1 MKKIFFYIMFAVA
14 GLSLQSCLHD
24 DDEIFDKSA
33 AERINEAV
41 ANAKE
46 VLTSSQEG
54 WVMHYYAGREYAYG
68 GLNLAMKFTDGKVQ
82 MYNETATN
90 KDGSY
95 KSVVSTYK
103 ITRDQGPVL
112 AFDTY
117 NDLLHIYGDPAGSGA
132 PTDVDGWEADY
143 EFVIMNISEDQN
155 TITLKGK
162 KFNNTIV
169 LERLTRPVAEYFDAA
184 SKMAESLTN
193 TGILAY
199 TVGDKRAKFYPG
211 SSEYSVKYV
220 DDKGEVASLTVP
232 YTSTDKGLL
241 FNEPIELFGDTL
253 KGINAKDTA
262 TVNDVLT
269 ANTIVVSNDESKTF
283 SLSNDLSDIF
293 QKGNWYLALS
303 NMGEVAGPGLQSFID
318 GCKDSE
324 GEDVNYCYIG
334 TYKGYYGFYF
344 LSGGKYNGV
353 ATFAVDAPI
362 NEPDVITFDFNGYDS
377 STLGFSNGEYYADKC
392 NFEDA
397 YTPFLSTFKLST
409 DDVNNPTVMTLTDQ
423 NNAKNVIKLVKEP
436 VLYPGKH

>member
-24 DDEIFDKSA
+24 DDEIFDKPA

-54 WVMHYYAGREYAYG
+54 WVMHYYVGREYAYG

-82 MYNETATN
+82 MYNETA
-90 KDGSY
+90 KKSDGSY
-95 KSVVSTYK
+95 ISAVSTYK

-117 NDLLHIYGDPAGSGA
+117 NDLLHVYGDPAGSG

-169 LERLTRPVAEYFDAA
+169 LERLNRPIAEYLDAA
-184 SKMAESLTN
+184 TKMAESLTN
-193 TGILAY
+193 AGILAY
-199 TVGDKRAKFYPG
+199 TVGDKKAKFYPG

-232 YTSTDKGLL
+232 YTSTDKGVL

-283 SLSNDLSDIF
+283 SLSHDLSDIF

-324 GEDVNYCYIG
+324 GEDLSYCYIG
-334 TYKGYYGFYF
+334 TYKGNYGFYF
-344 LSGGKYNGV
+344 LSGGRYYGV

-362 NEPDVITFDFNGYDS
+362 NEPDVITFDFNGYVNNA
-377 STLGFSNGEYYADKC
+377 TYYALFC

-397 YTPFLSTFKLST
+397 YKPFLTTFKLSP

-423 NNAKNVIKLVKEP
+423 NNAKNVIKLVKDP

>member
-82 MYNETATN
+82 MYNETAKN
-90 KDGSY
+90 PDDSY

-143 EFVIMNISEDQN
+143 EFVIM
-155 TITLKGK
+155 
-162 KFNNTIV
+162 
-169 LERLTRPVAEYFDAA
+169 TRPVAEYFDAA

-193 TGILAY
+193 TGVLAD

-220 DDKGEVASLTVP
+220 DDNGEVASLTVP
-232 YTSTDKGLL
+232 FTSTDKGLL

-283 SLSNDLSDIF
+283 SLSKDL
-293 QKGNWYLALS
+293 
-303 NMGEVAGPGLQSFID
+303 PGRQLVS
-318 GCKDSE
+318 CSE
-324 GEDVNYCYIG
+324 Q
-334 TYKGYYGFYF
+334 YG
-344 LSGGKYNGV
+344 
-353 ATFAVDAPI
+353 
-362 NEPDVITFDFNGYDS
+362 
-377 STLGFSNGEYYADKC
+377 
-392 NFEDA
+392 
-397 YTPFLSTFKLST
+397 
-409 DDVNNPTVMTLTDQ
+409 
-423 NNAKNVIKLVKEP
+423 
-436 VLYPGKH
+436 

>member
-54 WVMHYYAGREYAYG
+54 WVMHYYVGQEYAYG

-82 MYNETATN
+82 MYNETAKN
-90 KDGSY
+90 SDGSY

-117 NDLLHIYGDPAGSGA
+117 NDLLHVYGDPAGSG

-169 LERLTRPVAEYFDAA
+169 LERLNRPVAEYFDAA
-184 SKMAESLTN
+184 TKMAESLTN
-193 TGILAY
+193 AGILAY
-199 TVGDKRAKFYPG
+199 TVGDKKAKFYPG

-220 DDKGEVASLTVP
+220 DDKGEVASLSVP
-232 YTSTDKGLL
+232 FTSTDKGVL

-262 TVNDVLT
+262 TVNNVLT
-269 ANTIVVSNDESKTF
+269 ANTFVASNDESKVL
-283 SLSNDLSDIF
+283 SLSKDLSDIF
-293 QKGNWYLALS
+293 QAGNWYLALS
-303 NMGEVAGPGLQSFID
+303 NMGEVAGPGLKSFID

-334 TYKGYYGFYF
+334 TYKGNYGFYF
-344 LSGGKYNGV
+344 LSGGRYYGM
-353 ATFAVDAPI
+353 ATFTVDAPI
-362 NEPDVITFDFNGYDS
+362 SEPDVITFNYEGYANNG
-377 STLGFSNGEYYADKC
+377 TYYALYC

-397 YTPFLSTFKLST
+397 YTPFLTTFKLSV
-409 DDVNNPTVMTLTDQ
+409 DDVNNPTEWTLTDQ
-423 NNAKNVIKLVKEP
+423 NNAKNVIKLVKNP

>member
-24 DDEIFDKSA
+24 DDEIFDKPA

-54 WVMHYYAGREYAYG
+54 WVMHYYVGQEYAYG

-82 MYNETATN
+82 MYNETA
-90 KDGSY
+90 KKSDGSY

-117 NDLLHIYGDPAGSGA
+117 NDLLHVYGDPAGSG

-169 LERLTRPVAEYFDAA
+169 LERLNRPIAEYLDAA
-184 SKMAESLTN
+184 TKMAESLTN
-193 TGILAY
+193 AGILAY
-199 TVGDKRAKFYPG
+199 TVGDKKAKFYPG

-232 YTSTDKGLL
+232 YTSTDKGVL
-241 FNEPIELFGDTL
+241 FNEPIEFFGDTL

-283 SLSNDLSDIF
+283 SLSHDLSDIF

-324 GEDVNYCYIG
+324 GEDLSYCYIG
-334 TYKGYYGFYF
+334 TYKGNYGFYF
-344 LSGGKYNGV
+344 LSGGRYYGV

-362 NEPDVITFDFNGYDS
+362 NEPDVITFDFNGYVNNA
-377 STLGFSNGEYYADKC
+377 TYYALFC

-397 YTPFLSTFKLST
+397 YKPFLTTFKLSP

-423 NNAKNVIKLVKEP
+423 NNAKNVIKLVKDP

>member
-24 DDEIFDKSA
+24 DDEIFDKPA

-41 ANAKE
+41 ANIKE

-54 WVMHYYAGREYAYG
+54 WVMHYYVGREYAYG

-82 MYNETATN
+82 MYNETAKN
-90 KDGSY
+90 SDGSY

-117 NDLLHIYGDPAGSGA
+117 NDLLHVYGDPAGSG

-155 TITLKGK
+155 TITLQGK

-169 LERLTRPVAEYFDAA
+169 LERLNRPIAEYLDAA
-184 SKMAESLTN
+184 TKMAESLTN
-193 TGILAY
+193 AGILAY
-199 TVGDKRAKFYPG
+199 TVGDKKAKFYPG

-269 ANTIVVSNDESKTF
+269 ANTIVASNDESKTF
-283 SLSNDLSDIF
+283 SLSKDLNDIF

-318 GCKDSE
+318 GCKESE
-324 GEDVNYCYIG
+324 GEVVNTCYIG
-334 TYKGYYGFYF
+334 TYSGNYGFYF
-344 LSGGKYNGV
+344 LSGQFKGM
-353 ATFAVDAPI
+353 ATFAVDASI
-362 NEPDVITFDFNGYDS
+362 SEPDVITFDFNGYDS
-377 STLGFSNGEYYADKC
+377 TFGFSNGQYYATYC
-392 NFEDA
+392 NFGDA
-397 YTPFLSTFKLST
+397 YTPFLSTFKLSA

-436 VLYPGKH
+436 VLVPGEH

>member
-24 DDEIFDKSA
+24 DDEIFNKSA

-54 WVMHYYAGREYAYG
+54 WVMHYYVGREYAYG

-82 MYNETATN
+82 MYNQTA
-90 KDGSY
+90 KKSDGSY
-95 KSVVSTYK
+95 MSAVSTYK

-117 NDLLHIYGDPAGSGA
+117 NDLLHVYGDPAGSG

-155 TITLKGK
+155 TITLQGK

-169 LERLTRPVAEYFDAA
+169 LERLNRPVAEYFDAA
-184 SKMAESLTN
+184 TKMAESLTN
-193 TGILAY
+193 AGILAY
-199 TVGDKRAKFYPG
+199 TVGDKKAKFYPG

-220 DDKGEVASLTVP
+220 DDKGEVASLSVP
-232 YTSTDKGLL
+232 YTSTDKGVL

-269 ANTIVVSNDESKTF
+269 ANTIVASNDDSKTF
-283 SLSNDLSDIF
+283 SLSKDLSDIF
-293 QKGNWYLALS
+293 QAGNWYLALS

-324 GEDVNYCYIG
+324 GEDLSYCYIG
-334 TYKGYYGFYF
+334 TYKGNYGFYF
-344 LSGGKYNGV
+344 LSGGRYYGV

-362 NEPDVITFDFNGYDS
+362 NEPDVITFDFNGYVNNA
-377 STLGFSNGEYYADKC
+377 TYYALFC

-397 YTPFLSTFKLST
+397 YKPFLTTFKLSP

-423 NNAKNVIKLVKEP
+423 NNAKNVIKLVKDP

>member
-24 DDEIFDKSA
+24 DDEIFDKPA

-54 WVMHYYAGREYAYG
+54 WVMHYYVGREYAYG

-82 MYNETATN
+82 MYNETA
-90 KDGSY
+90 KKSDGSY
-95 KSVVSTYK
+95 ISAVSTYK

-117 NDLLHIYGDPAGSGA
+117 NDLLHVYGDPAGSG

-155 TITLKGK
+155 TITLQGK

-169 LERLTRPVAEYFDAA
+169 LERLNRPVAEYFDAA
-184 SKMAESLTN
+184 TKMAESLTN
-193 TGILAY
+193 AGIIAY
-199 TVGDKRAKFYPG
+199 TVGDKKAKFYPG

-232 YTSTDKGLL
+232 YTSTDKGVL

-269 ANTIVVSNDESKTF
+269 ANTIVASNDESKTF
-283 SLSNDLSDIF
+283 SLSKDLSDIF
-293 QKGNWYLALS
+293 QAGNWYLALS

-324 GEDVNYCYIG
+324 GEDLSYCYIG
-334 TYKGYYGFYF
+334 TYKGNYGFYF
-344 LSGGKYNGV
+344 LSGGRYYGV

-362 NEPDVITFDFNGYDS
+362 NEPDVITFDFNGYVNNA
-377 STLGFSNGEYYADKC
+377 TYYALFC

-397 YTPFLSTFKLST
+397 YKPFLTTFKLSP

-423 NNAKNVIKLVKEP
+423 NNAKNVIKLVKDP

>member
-54 WVMHYYAGREYAYG
+54 WVMHYYVGQEYAYG

-82 MYNETATN
+82 MYNETA
-90 KDGSY
+90 KKSDGSY

-117 NDLLHIYGDPAGSGA
+117 NDLLHVYGDPAGSG

-169 LERLTRPVAEYFDAA
+169 LERLNRPIAEYLDAA
-184 SKMAESLTN
+184 TKMAESLTN
-193 TGILAY
+193 AGILAY
-199 TVGDKRAKFYPG
+199 TVGDKKAKFYPG

-232 YTSTDKGLL
+232 YTSTDKGVL

-283 SLSNDLSDIF
+283 SLSHDLSDIF

-324 GEDVNYCYIG
+324 GEDLSYCYIG
-334 TYKGYYGFYF
+334 TYKGNYGFYF
-344 LSGGKYNGV
+344 LSGGRYYGV

-362 NEPDVITFDFNGYDS
+362 NEPDVITFDFNGYVNNA
-377 STLGFSNGEYYADKC
+377 TYYALFC

-397 YTPFLSTFKLST
+397 YKPFLTTFKLSP

-423 NNAKNVIKLVKEP
+423 NNAKNVIKLVKDP

>member
-24 DDEIFDKSA
+24 DDEIFDKPA

-54 WVMHYYAGREYAYG
+54 WVMHYYVGREYAYG

-82 MYNETATN
+82 MYNETA
-90 KDGSY
+90 KKSDGSY
-95 KSVVSTYK
+95 ISAVSTYK

-117 NDLLHIYGDPAGSGA
+117 NDLLHVYGDPAGSG

-155 TITLKGK
+155 TITLQGK

-169 LERLTRPVAEYFDAA
+169 LERLNRPVAEYFDAA
-184 SKMAESLTN
+184 TKMAESLTN
-193 TGILAY
+193 AGILAY
-199 TVGDKRAKFYPG
+199 TVGDKKAKFYPG

-220 DDKGEVASLTVP
+220 DDKGEVASLSVP
-232 YTSTDKGLL
+232 FTSTDKGVL
-241 FNEPIELFGDTL
+241 FNEPIVLFGDTL

-269 ANTIVVSNDESKTF
+269 ANTIVASNDESKTF
-283 SLSNDLSDIF
+283 SLSKDLSDIF
-293 QKGNWYLALS
+293 QAGNWYLALS

-324 GEDVNYCYIG
+324 GEDLSYCYIG
-334 TYKGYYGFYF
+334 TYKGNYGFYF
-344 LSGGKYNGV
+344 LSGGRYYGV

-362 NEPDVITFDFNGYDS
+362 NEPDVITFDFNGYVNNA
-377 STLGFSNGEYYADKC
+377 TYYALFC

-397 YTPFLSTFKLST
+397 YKPFLTTFKLSP

-423 NNAKNVIKLVKEP
+423 NNAKNVIKLVKDP

>member
-54 WVMHYYAGREYAYG
+54 WVMHYYVGQEYAYG

-82 MYNETATN
+82 MYNETAQN
-90 KDGSY
+90 SDGSY

-117 NDLLHIYGDPAGSGA
+117 NDLLHVYGDPAGSG

-169 LERLTRPVAEYFDAA
+169 LERLNRPVAEYFDAA
-184 SKMAESLTN
+184 TKMAESLTN
-193 TGILAY
+193 AGILAY
-199 TVGDKRAKFYPG
+199 TVGDKKAKFYPG

-220 DDKGEVASLTVP
+220 DDKGEVASVSVP
-232 YTSTDKGLL
+232 FTSTDKGVL

-269 ANTIVVSNDESKTF
+269 ANTIVASNDESKTF
-283 SLSNDLSDIF
+283 SLSNDLNDIF

-318 GCKDSE
+318 GCKESE
-324 GEDVNYCYIG
+324 GEVVNTCYIG
-334 TYKGYYGFYF
+334 TYEDDYGFYF
-344 LSGGKYNGV
+344 LSGQFKGMAK
-353 ATFAVDAPI
+353 FAVDASI
-362 NEPDVITFDFNGYDS
+362 SESDVITFDFNGYDS
-377 STLGFSNGEYYADKC
+377 TFGFSNGTYYANYC
-392 NFEDA
+392 NFGDA
-397 YTPFLSTFKLST
+397 YTPFLSTFKLSA

-423 NNAKNVIKLVKEP
+423 KNAKNVIKLVKEP
-436 VLYPGKH
+436 VLVPGEH

>member
-41 ANAKE
+41 ANVKE

-54 WVMHYYAGREYAYG
+54 WVMHYYVGQEYAYG

-82 MYNETATN
+82 MYNETAQN
-90 KDGSY
+90 SDGSY

-117 NDLLHIYGDPAGSGA
+117 NDLLHVYGDPAGSG

-143 EFVIMNISEDQN
+143 EFVVMNISEDQN
-155 TITLKGK
+155 TITLQGK

-169 LERLTRPVAEYFDAA
+169 LERLNRPVAEYFDAA
-184 SKMAESLTN
+184 TKMAESLTN
-193 TGILAY
+193 AGILAY
-199 TVGDKRAKFYPG
+199 TVGDKKAKFYPG

-269 ANTIVVSNDESKTF
+269 ANTIVASNDDSKTF
-283 SLSNDLSDIF
+283 SLSKDLNDIF

-318 GCKDSE
+318 GCKESE
-324 GEDVNYCYIG
+324 GEVVNTCYIG
-334 TYKGYYGFYF
+334 TYSGNYGFYF
-344 LSGGKYNGV
+344 LSGQFKGM
-353 ATFAVDAPI
+353 ATFAVDASI
-362 NEPDVITFDFNGYDS
+362 SEPDVITFDFNGYDS
-377 STLGFSNGEYYADKC
+377 TFGFSNGQYYATYC
-392 NFEDA
+392 NFGDA
-397 YTPFLSTFKLST
+397 YTPFLSTFKLSA

-436 VLYPGKH
+436 VLVPGEH

>member
-24 DDEIFDKSA
+24 DDEIFDKPA

-54 WVMHYYAGREYAYG
+54 WVMHYYVGREYAYG

-82 MYNETATN
+82 MYNETA
-90 KDGSY
+90 KKSDGSY
-95 KSVVSTYK
+95 ISAVSTYK

-117 NDLLHIYGDPAGSGA
+117 NDLLHVYGDPAGSG

-155 TITLKGK
+155 TITLQGK

-169 LERLTRPVAEYFDAA
+169 LERLNRPVAEYFDAA

-199 TVGDKRAKFYPG
+199 TVGDKKAKFYPG

-220 DDKGEVASLTVP
+220 DDKGEVASLSVP
-232 YTSTDKGLL
+232 YTSTDKGVL

-269 ANTIVVSNDESKTF
+269 ANTIVASNDESKV
-283 SLSNDLSDIF
+283 LSISHDLSDIF
-293 QKGNWYLALS
+293 QANNWYLALS

-318 GCKDSE
+318 GCKESE
-324 GEDVNYCYIG
+324 GEVVNTCYIG
-334 TYKGYYGFYF
+334 TYSGNYGFYF
-344 LSGGKYNGV
+344 LSGRFKGM

-377 STLGFSNGEYYADKC
+377 TFGFSNGSYYATYC
-392 NFEDA
+392 NFGDA
-397 YTPFLSTFKLST
+397 YTPFLSTFKLSA

-436 VLYPGKH
+436 VLVPGEH

>member
-54 WVMHYYAGREYAYG
+54 WVMHYYVGREYAYG

-82 MYNETATN
+82 MYNETA
-90 KDGSY
+90 KKSDGSY
-95 KSVVSTYK
+95 ISAVSTYK

-117 NDLLHIYGDPAGSGA
+117 NDLLHVYGDPAGSG

-155 TITLKGK
+155 TITLQGK

-169 LERLTRPVAEYFDAA
+169 LERLNRPVAEYFDAA
-184 SKMAESLTN
+184 TKMAESLTN
-193 TGILAY
+193 AGILAY
-199 TVGDKRAKFYPG
+199 TVGDKKAKFYPG

-269 ANTIVVSNDESKTF
+269 ANTIVASNDESKTF
-283 SLSNDLSDIF
+283 SLSKDLNDIF

-318 GCKDSE
+318 GCKESE
-324 GEDVNYCYIG
+324 GEVVNTCYIG
-334 TYKGYYGFYF
+334 TYSGNYGFYF
-344 LSGGKYNGV
+344 LSGQFKGM
-353 ATFAVDAPI
+353 ATFAVDASI
-362 NEPDVITFDFNGYDS
+362 SEPDVITFDFNGYDS
-377 STLGFSNGEYYADKC
+377 TFGFSNGQYYATYC
-392 NFEDA
+392 NFGDA
-397 YTPFLSTFKLST
+397 YTPFLSTFKLSA

-436 VLYPGKH
+436 VLVPGEH

>member
-41 ANAKE
+41 ANVKE

-54 WVMHYYAGREYAYG
+54 WVMHYYVGQEYAYG

-82 MYNETATN
+82 MYNETAQN
-90 KDGSY
+90 SDGSY

-117 NDLLHIYGDPAGSGA
+117 NDLLHVYGDPAGNG

-143 EFVIMNISEDQN
+143 EFVVMNISEDQN

-193 TGILAY
+193 AGILAY
-199 TVGDKRAKFYPG
+199 TVGDKKAKFYPG

-220 DDKGEVASLTVP
+220 DDKGEVASLSVP
-232 YTSTDKGLL
+232 FTSTDKGVL

-269 ANTIVVSNDESKTF
+269 ANTFVVSNDESKVL
-283 SLSNDLSDIF
+283 SLSKDLSDIF
-293 QKGNWYLALS
+293 QAGNWYLALS
-303 NMGEVAGPGLQSFID
+303 NMGEVATPGLKSFID

-334 TYKGYYGFYF
+334 TYSGNYGFYF
-344 LSGGKYNGV
+344 LSGGRYYGM
-353 ATFAVDAPI
+353 ATFTVDAPI
-362 NEPDVITFDFNGYDS
+362 SEPDVITFDYEGYANNG
-377 STLGFSNGEYYADKC
+377 TYYALYC

-397 YTPFLSTFKLST
+397 YTPFLTTFKLSV
-409 DDVNNPTVMTLTDQ
+409 DDVNNPTEWTLTDQ
-423 NNAKNVIKLVKEP
+423 NNAKNVIKLVKDR

>member
-24 DDEIFDKSA
+24 DDEIFNKSA

-54 WVMHYYAGREYAYG
+54 WVMHYYVGQEYAYG

-82 MYNETATN
+82 MYNQTA
-90 KDGSY
+90 KKSDGSY
-95 KSVVSTYK
+95 MSAVSTYK

-117 NDLLHIYGDPAGSGA
+117 NDLLHVYGDPAGSGA

-155 TITLKGK
+155 TITLQGK

-199 TVGDKRAKFYPG
+199 TVGDKKAKFYPG

-220 DDKGEVASLTVP
+220 DDKGEVASLSVP
-232 YTSTDKGLL
+232 YTSTDKGVL

-283 SLSNDLSDIF
+283 SLSHDLSDIF

-324 GEDVNYCYIG
+324 GEDLSYCYIG
-334 TYKGYYGFYF
+334 TYKGNYGFYF
-344 LSGGKYNGV
+344 LSGGRYYGV

-362 NEPDVITFDFNGYDS
+362 NEPDVITFDFNGYVNNA
-377 STLGFSNGEYYADKC
+377 TYYALFC

-397 YTPFLSTFKLST
+397 YKPFLTTFKLSP

-423 NNAKNVIKLVKEP
+423 NNAKNVIKLVKDP

>member
-24 DDEIFDKSA
+24 DDEIFDKPA

-54 WVMHYYAGREYAYG
+54 WVMHYYVGQEYAYG

-82 MYNETATN
+82 MYNETA
-90 KDGSY
+90 KKSDGSY
-95 KSVVSTYK
+95 ISAVSTYK

-117 NDLLHIYGDPAGSGA
+117 NDLLHVYGDPAGSG

-169 LERLTRPVAEYFDAA
+169 LERLNRPVAEYFDAA
-184 SKMAESLTN
+184 TKMAESLTN
-193 TGILAY
+193 AGIIAY
-199 TVGDKRAKFYPG
+199 TVGDKKAKFYPG

-232 YTSTDKGLL
+232 YTSTDKGVL

-269 ANTIVVSNDESKTF
+269 ANTIVASNDESKTF
-283 SLSNDLSDIF
+283 SLSKDLSDIF
-293 QKGNWYLALS
+293 QAGNWYLALS

-324 GEDVNYCYIG
+324 GEDLSYCYIG
-334 TYKGYYGFYF
+334 TYKGNYGFYF
-344 LSGGKYNGV
+344 LSGGRYYGV

-362 NEPDVITFDFNGYDS
+362 NEPDVITFDFNGYVNNA
-377 STLGFSNGEYYADKC
+377 TYYALFC

-397 YTPFLSTFKLST
+397 YKPFLTTFKLSP

-423 NNAKNVIKLVKEP
+423 NNAKNVIKLVKDP

>member
-24 DDEIFDKSA
+24 DDEIFDKPA

-41 ANAKE
+41 ANIKK

-54 WVMHYYAGREYAYG
+54 WVMHYYVGQEYAYG

-82 MYNETATN
+82 MYNETAQN
-90 KDGSY
+90 SDGSY

-117 NDLLHIYGDPAGSGA
+117 NDLLHVYGDPAGSG

-143 EFVIMNISEDQN
+143 EFVVMNISEDQN
-155 TITLKGK
+155 TITLQGK
-162 KFNNTIV
+162 KFHNTIV

-184 SKMAESLTN
+184 TKMAESLTN
-193 TGILAY
+193 AGVLAY
-199 TVGDKRAKFYPG
+199 TVGDKKAKFYPG

-220 DDKGEVASLTVP
+220 DDKGEVTSMSVP
-232 YTSTDKGLL
+232 FTSTDKGIL

-262 TVNDVLT
+262 TVNDALT
-269 ANTIVVSNDESKTF
+269 AKTIVASNDESKIF
-283 SLSNDLSDIF
+283 SLSHDLNDIF
-293 QKGNWYLALS
+293 QAGNWYLALS
-303 NMGEVAGPGLQSFID
+303 NMGEVATPGLKSFID
-318 GCKDSE
+318 GCKSSE

-334 TYKGYYGFYF
+334 TYRGNYGFYF
-344 LSGGKYNGV
+344 LSGGRYYGM
-353 ATFAVDAPI
+353 ATFTVDAPI
-362 NEPDVITFDFNGYDS
+362 SEPDVITFNYEGYA
-377 STLGFSNGEYYADKC
+377 SNGSYYASHC

-397 YTPFLSTFKLST
+397 YTPFLTTFKLSV

-423 NNAKNVIKLVKEP
+423 NNAKNVIKLVKDP

>member
-41 ANAKE
+41 ANIKE

-54 WVMHYYAGREYAYG
+54 WVMHYYVGQEYAYG

-82 MYNETATN
+82 MYNETAQN
-90 KDGSY
+90 SDGSY

-117 NDLLHIYGDPAGSGA
+117 NDLLHVYGDPAGNG

-143 EFVIMNISEDQN
+143 EFVVMNISEDQN

-169 LERLTRPVAEYFDAA
+169 LERLNRPIAEYLDAA
-184 SKMAESLTN
+184 TKMAESLTN
-193 TGILAY
+193 AGILAY
-199 TVGDKRAKFYPG
+199 TVGDKKAKFYPG

-269 ANTIVVSNDESKTF
+269 ANTIVASNDESKTF
-283 SLSNDLSDIF
+283 SLSKDLNDIF

-318 GCKDSE
+318 ACKESE
-324 GEDVNYCYIG
+324 GEVVNTCYIG
-334 TYKGYYGFYF
+334 TYSGNYGFYF
-344 LSGGKYNGV
+344 LSGQFKGM
-353 ATFAVDAPI
+353 ATFAVDASI
-362 NEPDVITFDFNGYDS
+362 SEPDVITFDFNGYDS
-377 STLGFSNGEYYADKC
+377 TFGFSNGQYYATYC
-392 NFEDA
+392 NFGDA
-397 YTPFLSTFKLST
+397 YTPFLSTFKLSA

-436 VLYPGKH
+436 VLVPGEH

>member
-54 WVMHYYAGREYAYG
+54 WVMHYYVGQEYAYG

-82 MYNETATN
+82 MYNETAKN
-90 KDGSY
+90 SDGSY

-117 NDLLHIYGDPAGSGA
+117 NDLLHVYGDPAGSG

-169 LERLTRPVAEYFDAA
+169 LERLNRPVAEYFDAA
-184 SKMAESLTN
+184 TKMAESLTN
-193 TGILAY
+193 AGILAY
-199 TVGDKRAKFYPG
+199 TVGDKKAKFYPG

-269 ANTIVVSNDESKTF
+269 ANTIVASNDESKTF
-283 SLSNDLSDIF
+283 SLSNDLNDIF

-318 GCKDSE
+318 GCKESE
-324 GEDVNYCYIG
+324 GEVVNTCYIG
-334 TYKGYYGFYF
+334 TYEDDYGFYF
-344 LSGGKYNGV
+344 LSGQFKGMAK
-353 ATFAVDAPI
+353 FAVDASI
-362 NEPDVITFDFNGYDS
+362 SESDVITFDFNGYDS
-377 STLGFSNGEYYADKC
+377 TFGFSNGTYYANYC
-392 NFEDA
+392 NFGDA
-397 YTPFLSTFKLST
+397 YTPFLSTFKLSA

-436 VLYPGKH
+436 VLVPGEH

>member
-24 DDEIFDKSA
+24 DDEIFDKPA

-54 WVMHYYAGREYAYG
+54 WVMHYYVGREYAYG

-82 MYNETATN
+82 MYNETA
-90 KDGSY
+90 KKSDGSY
-95 KSVVSTYK
+95 ISAVSTYK

-117 NDLLHIYGDPAGSGA
+117 NDLLHVYGDPAGSG

-155 TITLKGK
+155 TITLQGK

-169 LERLTRPVAEYFDAA
+169 LERLNRPVAEYFDAA
-184 SKMAESLTN
+184 TKMAESLTN
-193 TGILAY
+193 AGILAY
-199 TVGDKRAKFYPG
+199 TVGDKKAKFYPG

-220 DDKGEVASLTVP
+220 DDKGEVASLSVP
-232 YTSTDKGLL
+232 FTSTDKGVL

-269 ANTIVVSNDESKTF
+269 ANTIVASNDDSKTF
-283 SLSNDLSDIF
+283 SLSKDLSDIF
-293 QKGNWYLALS
+293 QAGNWYLALS

-324 GEDVNYCYIG
+324 GEDLSYCYIG
-334 TYKGYYGFYF
+334 TYKGNYGFYF
-344 LSGGKYNGV
+344 LSGGRYYGV

-362 NEPDVITFDFNGYDS
+362 NEPDVITFDFNGYVNNA
-377 STLGFSNGEYYADKC
+377 TYYAFFC

-397 YTPFLSTFKLST
+397 YKPFLTTFKLSP

-423 NNAKNVIKLVKEP
+423 NNAKNVIKLVKDP

>member
-24 DDEIFDKSA
+24 DDEIFDKPA

-41 ANAKE
+41 ANVKE

-82 MYNETATN
+82 MYNETAQN
-90 KDGSY
+90 SDGSY
-95 KSVVSTYK
+95 KSAVSTYK

-117 NDLLHIYGDPAGSGA
+117 NDLLHVYGDPAGSGA

-143 EFVIMNISEDQN
+143 EFVVMNISEDQN
-155 TITLKGK
+155 TITLQGK

-193 TGILAY
+193 AGILAY
-199 TVGDKRAKFYPG
+199 TVGDKKAKFYPG

-220 DDKGEVASLTVP
+220 DDKGEVASLSVP
-232 YTSTDKGLL
+232 FTSTDKGVL

-269 ANTIVVSNDESKTF
+269 ANTFVVSNDESKVL
-283 SLSNDLSDIF
+283 SLSKDLNDIF

-318 GCKDSE
+318 GCKESE
-324 GEDVNYCYIG
+324 GEVLNTCYIG
-334 TYKGYYGFYF
+334 TYSGNYGFYF
-344 LSGGKYNGV
+344 LSGQFKGM
-353 ATFAVDAPI
+353 ATFAVDASI
-362 NEPDVITFDFNGYDS
+362 SEPDVITFDFNGYDS
-377 STLGFSNGEYYADKC
+377 TFGFSNGQYYATYC
-392 NFEDA
+392 NFGDA
-397 YTPFLSTFKLST
+397 YTPFLSTFKLSA

-436 VLYPGKH
+436 VLVPGEH

>member
-41 ANAKE
+41 ANVKE

-82 MYNETATN
+82 MYNETA
-90 KDGSY
+90 KKSDGSY
-95 KSVVSTYK
+95 ISAVSTYK

-117 NDLLHIYGDPAGSGA
+117 NDLLHVYGDPAGSG

-169 LERLTRPVAEYFDAA
+169 LERLNRPIAEYLDAA
-184 SKMAESLTN
+184 TKMAESLTN
-193 TGILAY
+193 AGIIAY
-199 TVGDKRAKFYPG
+199 TVGDKKAKFYPG

-232 YTSTDKGLL
+232 YTSTDKGVL

-283 SLSNDLSDIF
+283 SLSKDLSDIF
-293 QKGNWYLALS
+293 QAGNWYLALS

-324 GEDVNYCYIG
+324 GEDLSYCYIG
-334 TYKGYYGFYF
+334 TYKGNYGFYF
-344 LSGGKYNGV
+344 LSGGRYYGV

-362 NEPDVITFDFNGYDS
+362 NEPDVITFDFNGYVNNA
-377 STLGFSNGEYYADKC
+377 TYYALFC

-397 YTPFLSTFKLST
+397 YKPFLTTFKLSP

-423 NNAKNVIKLVKEP
+423 NNAKNVIKLVKDP

>member
-24 DDEIFDKSA
+24 DDEIFDKPA

-54 WVMHYYAGREYAYG
+54 WVMHYYVGREYAYG

-82 MYNETATN
+82 MYNETA
-90 KDGSY
+90 KKSDGSY
-95 KSVVSTYK
+95 ISAVSTYK

-117 NDLLHIYGDPAGSGA
+117 NDLLHVYGDPAGSG

-155 TITLKGK
+155 TITLQGK

-184 SKMAESLTN
+184 TKMAESLTN
-193 TGILAY
+193 AGILAY
-199 TVGDKRAKFYPG
+199 TVGDKKAKFYPG

-220 DDKGEVASLTVP
+220 DDKGEVASLSVP
-232 YTSTDKGLL
+232 YTSTDKGVL

-269 ANTIVVSNDESKTF
+269 ANTIVASNDESKV
-283 SLSNDLSDIF
+283 LSISHDLSDIF
-293 QKGNWYLALS
+293 QANNWYLALS

-318 GCKDSE
+318 GCKESE
-324 GEDVNYCYIG
+324 GEVVNTCYIG
-334 TYKGYYGFYF
+334 TYSGNYGFYF
-344 LSGGKYNGV
+344 LSGRFKGM

-377 STLGFSNGEYYADKC
+377 TFGFSNGSYYATYC
-392 NFEDA
+392 NFGDA
-397 YTPFLSTFKLST
+397 YTPFLSTFKLSA

-436 VLYPGKH
+436 VLVPGEH

>member
-24 DDEIFDKSA
+24 DDEIFDKPA

-41 ANAKE
+41 ANIKE

-54 WVMHYYAGREYAYG
+54 WVMHYYVGREYAYG

-82 MYNETATN
+82 MYNETA
-90 KDGSY
+90 KKSDGSY

-117 NDLLHIYGDPAGSGA
+117 NDLLHVYGDPAGSG

-155 TITLKGK
+155 TITLQGK

-169 LERLTRPVAEYFDAA
+169 LERLNRPIAEYLDAA
-184 SKMAESLTN
+184 TKMAESLTN
-193 TGILAY
+193 AGILAY
-199 TVGDKRAKFYPG
+199 TVGDKKAKFYPG

-232 YTSTDKGLL
+232 YTATDKGLL

-262 TVNDVLT
+262 TVNNVLT
-269 ANTIVVSNDESKTF
+269 ANTIVASNDESKTF
-283 SLSNDLSDIF
+283 SLSNDLNDIF

-318 GCKDSE
+318 GCKESE
-324 GEDVNYCYIG
+324 GEVVNTCYIG
-334 TYKGYYGFYF
+334 TYSGNYGFYF
-344 LSGGKYNGV
+344 LSGRFKGM

-362 NEPDVITFDFNGYDS
+362 SEPDVITFDFNGYDS
-377 STLGFSNGEYYADKC
+377 TFGFSNGEYYATYC
-392 NFEDA
+392 NFGDA
-397 YTPFLSTFKLST
+397 YTPFLSTFKLSA

-436 VLYPGKH
+436 VLVPGEH

>member
-24 DDEIFDKSA
+24 DDEIFDKPA

-54 WVMHYYAGREYAYG
+54 WVMHYYVGREYAYG

-82 MYNETATN
+82 MYNETA
-90 KDGSY
+90 KKSDGSY
-95 KSVVSTYK
+95 ISAVSTYK

-117 NDLLHIYGDPAGSGA
+117 NDLLHVYGDPAGSG

-155 TITLKGK
+155 TITLQGK

-184 SKMAESLTN
+184 TKMAESLTN
-193 TGILAY
+193 AGILAY
-199 TVGDKRAKFYPG
+199 TVGDKKAKFYPG

-220 DDKGEVASLTVP
+220 DDKGEVASLSVP
-232 YTSTDKGLL
+232 FTSTDKGVL

-269 ANTIVVSNDESKTF
+269 ANTIVASNDESKV
-283 SLSNDLSDIF
+283 LSISHDLSDIF
-293 QKGNWYLALS
+293 QANNWYLALS

-318 GCKDSE
+318 GCKESE
-324 GEDVNYCYIG
+324 GEVVNTCYIG
-334 TYKGYYGFYF
+334 TYSGNYGFYF
-344 LSGGKYNGV
+344 LSGRFKGM

-377 STLGFSNGEYYADKC
+377 TFGFSNGSYYATYC
-392 NFEDA
+392 NFGDA
-397 YTPFLSTFKLST
+397 YTPFLTTFKLSP

-423 NNAKNVIKLVKEP
+423 NNAKNVIKLVKDP

>member
-24 DDEIFDKSA
+24 DDEIFDKPA

-54 WVMHYYAGREYAYG
+54 WVMHYYVGREYAYG

-82 MYNETATN
+82 MYNETA
-90 KDGSY
+90 KKSDGSY
-95 KSVVSTYK
+95 ISAVSTYK

-117 NDLLHIYGDPAGSGA
+117 NDLLHVYGDPAGSG

-155 TITLKGK
+155 TITLQGK

-169 LERLTRPVAEYFDAA
+169 LERLNRPIAEYLDAA
-184 SKMAESLTN
+184 TKMAESLTN
-193 TGILAY
+193 AGILAY
-199 TVGDKRAKFYPG
+199 TVGDKKAKFYPG

-262 TVNDVLT
+262 TVNNVLT
-269 ANTIVVSNDESKTF
+269 ANTIVASNDESKTF
-283 SLSNDLSDIF
+283 SLSNDLNDIF

-318 GCKDSE
+318 GCKESE
-324 GEDVNYCYIG
+324 GEVVNTCYIG
-334 TYKGYYGFYF
+334 TYSGNYGFYF
-344 LSGGKYNGV
+344 LSGRFKGM

-362 NEPDVITFDFNGYDS
+362 SEPDVITFDFNGYDS
-377 STLGFSNGEYYADKC
+377 TFGFSNGEYYATYC
-392 NFEDA
+392 NFGDA
-397 YTPFLSTFKLST
+397 YTPFLSTFKLSA

-436 VLYPGKH
+436 VLVPGEH

>member
-24 DDEIFDKSA
+24 DDEIFDKPA

-54 WVMHYYAGREYAYG
+54 WVMHYYVGREYAYG

-82 MYNETATN
+82 MYNETA
-90 KDGSY
+90 KKSDGSY
-95 KSVVSTYK
+95 ISAVSTYK

-117 NDLLHIYGDPAGSGA
+117 NDLLHVYGDPAGSG

-155 TITLKGK
+155 TITLQGK

-169 LERLTRPVAEYFDAA
+169 LERLNRPVAEYFDAA
-184 SKMAESLTN
+184 TKMAESLTN
-193 TGILAY
+193 AGIIAY
-199 TVGDKRAKFYPG
+199 TVGDKKAKFYPG

-262 TVNDVLT
+262 TVNNVLT

-283 SLSNDLSDIF
+283 SLSKDLSDIF
-293 QKGNWYLALS
+293 QAGNWYLALS

-324 GEDVNYCYIG
+324 GEDLSYCYIG
-334 TYKGYYGFYF
+334 TYKGNYGFYF
-344 LSGGKYNGV
+344 LSGGRYYGV

-362 NEPDVITFDFNGYDS
+362 NEPDVITFDFNGYVNNA
-377 STLGFSNGEYYADKC
+377 TYYALFC

-397 YTPFLSTFKLST
+397 YKPFLTTFKLSP

-423 NNAKNVIKLVKEP
+423 NNAKNVIKLVKDP

>member
-24 DDEIFDKSA
+24 DDEIFDKPA

-54 WVMHYYAGREYAYG
+54 WVMHYYVGREYAYG

-82 MYNETATN
+82 MYNETA
-90 KDGSY
+90 KKSDGSY
-95 KSVVSTYK
+95 ISAVSTYK

-117 NDLLHIYGDPAGSGA
+117 NDLLHVYGDPAGSG

-155 TITLKGK
+155 TITLQGK

-169 LERLTRPVAEYFDAA
+169 LERLNRPIAEYLDAA
-184 SKMAESLTN
+184 TKMAESLTN

-199 TVGDKRAKFYPG
+199 TVGDKKAKFYPG

-220 DDKGEVASLTVP
+220 DDKGEVASLSVP
-232 YTSTDKGLL
+232 YTSTDKGVL

-262 TVNDVLT
+262 TVNGVLT
-269 ANTIVVSNDESKTF
+269 ANTIVASNNESKIF
-283 SLSNDLSDIF
+283 SLSKDLNDIF

-318 GCKDSE
+318 ACKESE
-324 GEDVNYCYIG
+324 GEVVNYCYIG
-334 TYKGYYGFYF
+334 TYSGYYGFYF
-344 LSGGKYNGV
+344 LSGQFKGM
-353 ATFAVDAPI
+353 ATFAVDASI
-362 NEPDVITFDFNGYDS
+362 SEPDVITFDFNGYDS
-377 STLGFSNGEYYADKC
+377 TFGFSNGQYYATYC
-392 NFEDA
+392 NFGDA
-397 YTPFLSTFKLST
+397 YTPFLSTFKLSA

-436 VLYPGKH
+436 VLVPGEH

>member
-24 DDEIFDKSA
+24 DDEIFDKPA

-54 WVMHYYAGREYAYG
+54 WVMHYYVGREYAYG

-82 MYNETATN
+82 MYNETA
-90 KDGSY
+90 KKSDGSY
-95 KSVVSTYK
+95 ISAVSTYK

-117 NDLLHIYGDPAGSGA
+117 NDLLHVYGDPAGSG

-155 TITLKGK
+155 TITLQGK

-199 TVGDKRAKFYPG
+199 TVGDKKAKFYPG

-220 DDKGEVASLTVP
+220 DDKGEVASLSVP
-232 YTSTDKGLL
+232 FTSTDKGVL

-269 ANTIVVSNDESKTF
+269 ANTIVASNDESKV
-283 SLSNDLSDIF
+283 LSISHDLSDIF
-293 QKGNWYLALS
+293 QANNWYLALS

-318 GCKDSE
+318 GCKESE
-324 GEDVNYCYIG
+324 GEVVNTCYIG
-334 TYKGYYGFYF
+334 TYSGNYGFYF
-344 LSGGKYNGV
+344 LSGRFKGM

-377 STLGFSNGEYYADKC
+377 TFGFSNGSYYATYC
-392 NFEDA
+392 NFGDA
-397 YTPFLSTFKLST
+397 YTPFLTTFKLSP

-423 NNAKNVIKLVKEP
+423 NNAKNVIKLVKDP

>member
-41 ANAKE
+41 ANVKE

-54 WVMHYYAGREYAYG
+54 WVMHYYVGQEYAYG

-82 MYNETATN
+82 MYNETAQN
-90 KDGSY
+90 SDGSY

-117 NDLLHIYGDPAGSGA
+117 NDLLHVYGDPAGNG

-143 EFVIMNISEDQN
+143 EFVVMNISEDQN

-169 LERLTRPVAEYFDAA
+169 LERLNRPVAEYFDAA
-184 SKMAESLTN
+184 TKMAESLTN
-193 TGILAY
+193 AGILAY
-199 TVGDKRAKFYPG
+199 TVGDKKAKFYPG

-220 DDKGEVASLTVP
+220 DDKGEVASLSVP
-232 YTSTDKGLL
+232 FTSTDKGVL

-269 ANTIVVSNDESKTF
+269 ANTFVVSNDESKVL
-283 SLSNDLSDIF
+283 SLSKDLSDIF
-293 QKGNWYLALS
+293 QAGNWYLALS
-303 NMGEVAGPGLQSFID
+303 NMGEVATPGLKSFID

-334 TYKGYYGFYF
+334 TYSGNYGFYF
-344 LSGGKYNGV
+344 LSGGRYYGM
-353 ATFAVDAPI
+353 ATFTVDAPI
-362 NEPDVITFDFNGYDS
+362 SEPDVITFDYEGYANNG
-377 STLGFSNGEYYADKC
+377 TYYALYC

-397 YTPFLSTFKLST
+397 YTPFLTTFKLSV
-409 DDVNNPTVMTLTDQ
+409 DDVNNPTEWTLTDQ
-423 NNAKNVIKLVKEP
+423 NNAKNVIKLVKDR

>member
-54 WVMHYYAGREYAYG
+54 WVMHYYVGQEYAYG

-82 MYNETATN
+82 MYNETAKN
-90 KDGSY
+90 SDGSY

-117 NDLLHIYGDPAGSGA
+117 NDLLHVYGDPAGSG

-162 KFNNTIV
+162 KFYNTIV
-169 LERLTRPVAEYFDAA
+169 LERLNRPVAEYFDAA
-184 SKMAESLTN
+184 TKMAESLTN
-193 TGILAY
+193 AGVLAY
-199 TVGDKRAKFYPG
+199 TVGDKKAKFYPG

-220 DDKGEVASLTVP
+220 DDKGEVTSVSVP
-232 YTSTDKGLL
+232 FTSTDKGIL

-269 ANTIVVSNDESKTF
+269 ANTFVASNDESKSF
-283 SLSNDLSDIF
+283 SISKDLSDIF
-293 QKGNWYLALS
+293 QAGNWYLALS
-303 NMGEVAGPGLQSFID
+303 NMGEVAGPGLKSFID

-334 TYKGYYGFYF
+334 TYKGNYGFYF
-344 LSGGKYNGV
+344 LSGGRYYGM
-353 ATFAVDAPI
+353 ATFTVDAPI
-362 NEPDVITFDFNGYDS
+362 SEPDVITFNYEGYA
-377 STLGFSNGEYYADKC
+377 SNGSYYAKYC

-397 YTPFLSTFKLST
+397 YTPFLTTFKLSV
-409 DDVNNPTVMTLTDQ
+409 DDVNNPTEWTLTDQ
-423 NNAKNVIKLVKEP
+423 NNAKNVIKLVKNP

>member
-41 ANAKE
+41 ANVKE

-54 WVMHYYAGREYAYG
+54 WVMHYYVGREYAYG

-82 MYNETATN
+82 MYNETA
-90 KDGSY
+90 KKSDGSY

-117 NDLLHIYGDPAGSGA
+117 NDLLHVYGDPAGSG

-155 TITLKGK
+155 TITLQGK

-169 LERLTRPVAEYFDAA
+169 LERLNRPIAEYLDAA
-184 SKMAESLTN
+184 TKMAESLTN
-193 TGILAY
+193 AGILAY
-199 TVGDKRAKFYPG
+199 TVGDKKAKFYPG

-232 YTSTDKGLL
+232 YTSTDKGVL

-269 ANTIVVSNDESKTF
+269 ANTFVVSNDESKVL
-283 SLSNDLSDIF
+283 SLSKDLSDIF
-293 QKGNWYLALS
+293 QAGNWYLALS
-303 NMGEVAGPGLQSFID
+303 NMGEVATPGLKSFID

-334 TYKGYYGFYF
+334 TYSGNYGFYF
-344 LSGGKYNGV
+344 LSGGRYYGM
-353 ATFAVDAPI
+353 ATFTVDAPI
-362 NEPDVITFDFNGYDS
+362 SEPDVITFDYEGYANNG
-377 STLGFSNGEYYADKC
+377 TYYALYC

-397 YTPFLSTFKLST
+397 YTPFLTTFKLSV
-409 DDVNNPTVMTLTDQ
+409 DDVNNPTEWTLTDQ
-423 NNAKNVIKLVKEP
+423 NNAKNVIKLVKDR

>member
-54 WVMHYYAGREYAYG
+54 WVMHYYVGQEYAYG

-82 MYNETATN
+82 MYNETAQN
-90 KDGSY
+90 SDGSY

-117 NDLLHIYGDPAGSGA
+117 NDLLHVYGDPAGSG

-169 LERLTRPVAEYFDAA
+169 LERLNRPVAEYFDAA
-184 SKMAESLTN
+184 TKMAESLTN
-193 TGILAY
+193 AGVLAY
-199 TVGDKRAKFYPG
+199 TVGDKKAKFYPG

-220 DDKGEVASLTVP
+220 DDKGEAASLTVP
-232 YTSTDKGLL
+232 YTSTDKGIL

-253 KGINAKDTA
+253 KGINTKDTA
-262 TVNDVLT
+262 TVNGVLT
-269 ANTIVVSNDESKTF
+269 ANTIVASNDESKIF
-283 SLSNDLSDIF
+283 SLSKDLNDIF
-293 QKGNWYLALS
+293 QANNWYLAMS

-318 GCKDSE
+318 ACKESE
-324 GEDVNYCYIG
+324 GEVVNTCYIG
-334 TYKGYYGFYF
+334 TYSGNYGFYF
-344 LSGGKYNGV
+344 LSGRFKGM

-362 NEPDVITFDFNGYDS
+362 SEPDVITFDFNGYDS
-377 STLGFSNGEYYADKC
+377 TFGFSNGEYYATYC
-392 NFEDA
+392 NFGDA
-397 YTPFLSTFKLST
+397 YTPFLSTFKLSA

-436 VLYPGKH
+436 VLVPGEH

>member
-24 DDEIFDKSA
+24 DDEIFDKPA

-54 WVMHYYAGREYAYG
+54 WVMHYYVGREYAYG

-82 MYNETATN
+82 MYNETA
-90 KDGSY
+90 KKSDGSY
-95 KSVVSTYK
+95 ISAVSTYK

-117 NDLLHIYGDPAGSGA
+117 NDLLHVYGDPAGSG

-155 TITLKGK
+155 TITLQGK

-169 LERLTRPVAEYFDAA
+169 LERLNRPVAEYFDAA
-184 SKMAESLTN
+184 TKMAESLTN
-193 TGILAY
+193 AGILAY
-199 TVGDKRAKFYPG
+199 TVGDKKAKFYPG

-232 YTSTDKGLL
+232 YTSTDKGVL

-269 ANTIVVSNDESKTF
+269 ANTIVASNDESKV
-283 SLSNDLSDIF
+283 LSISHDLSDIF
-293 QKGNWYLALS
+293 QANNWYLALS

-318 GCKDSE
+318 GCKESE
-324 GEDVNYCYIG
+324 GEVVNTCYIG
-334 TYKGYYGFYF
+334 TYKGNYGFYF
-344 LSGGKYNGV
+344 LSGGRYYGV

-362 NEPDVITFDFNGYDS
+362 NEPDVITFDFNGYVNNA
-377 STLGFSNGEYYADKC
+377 TYYALYC
-392 NFEDA
+392 NFGDA
-397 YTPFLSTFKLST
+397 YTPFLSTFKLSA

-436 VLYPGKH
+436 VLVPGEH

>member
-54 WVMHYYAGREYAYG
+54 WVMHYYVGQEYAYG

-82 MYNETATN
+82 MYNETAQN
-90 KDGSY
+90 SDGSY

-117 NDLLHIYGDPAGSGA
+117 NDLLHVYGDPAGSG
-132 PTDVDGWEADY
+132 
-143 EFVIMNISEDQN
+143 QN

-162 KFNNTIV
+162 KFYNTIV

-184 SKMAESLTN
+184 TKMAESLTN
-193 TGILAY
+193 AGVLAY
-199 TVGDKRAKFYPG
+199 TVGDKKAKFYPG

-269 ANTIVVSNDESKTF
+269 ANTIVASNDESKTF
-283 SLSNDLSDIF
+283 SLSNDLNDIF

-318 GCKDSE
+318 GCKESE
-324 GEDVNYCYIG
+324 GEVVNTCYIG
-334 TYKGYYGFYF
+334 TYEDDYGFYF
-344 LSGGKYNGV
+344 LSGQFKGMAK
-353 ATFAVDAPI
+353 FAVDASI
-362 NEPDVITFDFNGYDS
+362 SEPDVITFDFNGYDS
-377 STLGFSNGEYYADKC
+377 TFGFSNGTYYANYC
-392 NFEDA
+392 NFGDA
-397 YTPFLSTFKLST
+397 YTPFLSTFKLSA

-436 VLYPGKH
+436 VLVPGEH

>member
-41 ANAKE
+41 ANVKE

-54 WVMHYYAGREYAYG
+54 WVMHYYVGREYAYG

-82 MYNETATN
+82 MYNETA
-90 KDGSY
+90 KKSDGSY

-117 NDLLHIYGDPAGSGA
+117 NDLLHVYGDPAGSG

-155 TITLKGK
+155 TITLQGK

-169 LERLTRPVAEYFDAA
+169 LERLNRPIAEYLDAA
-184 SKMAESLTN
+184 TKMAESLTN
-193 TGILAY
+193 AGILAY
-199 TVGDKRAKFYPG
+199 TVGDKKAKFYPG

-220 DDKGEVASLTVP
+220 DDKGEVASLSVP
-232 YTSTDKGLL
+232 FTSTDKGVL

-262 TVNDVLT
+262 TVNNVLT
-269 ANTIVVSNDESKTF
+269 ANAIVASNDESKTF
-283 SLSNDLSDIF
+283 SLSNDLNDIF

-318 GCKDSE
+318 GCKESE
-324 GEDVNYCYIG
+324 GEVLNTCYIG
-334 TYKGYYGFYF
+334 TYSGNYGFYF
-344 LSGGKYNGV
+344 LSGQFKGM
-353 ATFAVDAPI
+353 ATFAVDASI
-362 NEPDVITFDFNGYDS
+362 SEPDVITFDFNGYDS
-377 STLGFSNGEYYADKC
+377 TFGFSNGQYYATYC
-392 NFEDA
+392 NFGDA
-397 YTPFLSTFKLST
+397 YTPFLSTFKLSA

-436 VLYPGKH
+436 VLVPGEH

>member
-24 DDEIFDKSA
+24 DDEIFDKPA

-41 ANAKE
+41 ANIKE

-54 WVMHYYAGREYAYG
+54 WVMHYYVGREYAYG

-82 MYNETATN
+82 MYNETAKN
-90 KDGSY
+90 SDGSY

-117 NDLLHIYGDPAGSGA
+117 NDLLHVYGDPAGSG
-132 PTDVDGWEADY
+132 PTEVDGWEADY
-143 EFVIMNISEDQN
+143 EFVVMNISEDQN
-155 TITLKGK
+155 TITLQGK

-169 LERLTRPVAEYFDAA
+169 LERLNRPIAEYLDAA
-184 SKMAESLTN
+184 TKMAESLTN
-193 TGILAY
+193 AGILAY
-199 TVGDKRAKFYPG
+199 TVGDKKAKFYPG

-232 YTSTDKGLL
+232 YTSTDKGVL

-269 ANTIVVSNDESKTF
+269 ANTIVASNDESKV
-283 SLSNDLSDIF
+283 LSISHDLSDIF
-293 QKGNWYLALS
+293 QANNWYLALS

-318 GCKDSE
+318 GCKESE
-324 GEDVNYCYIG
+324 GEVVNTCYIG
-334 TYKGYYGFYF
+334 TYSGNYGFYF
-344 LSGGKYNGV
+344 LSGRFKGM

-377 STLGFSNGEYYADKC
+377 TFGFSNGSYYATYC
-392 NFEDA
+392 NFGDA
-397 YTPFLSTFKLST
+397 YTPFLSTFKLSA

-436 VLYPGKH
+436 VLVPGEH

>member
-41 ANAKE
+41 ANVKE

-54 WVMHYYAGREYAYG
+54 WVMHYYVGREYAYG

-82 MYNETATN
+82 MYNETAQN
-90 KDGSY
+90 SDGSY

-117 NDLLHIYGDPAGSGA
+117 NDLLHVYGDPAGSG

-155 TITLKGK
+155 TITLQGK

-169 LERLTRPVAEYFDAA
+169 LERLNRPIAEYLDAA
-184 SKMAESLTN
+184 TKMAESLTN
-193 TGILAY
+193 AGILAY
-199 TVGDKRAKFYPG
+199 TVGDKKAKFYPG

-269 ANTIVVSNDESKTF
+269 ANTIVASNDESKTF
-283 SLSNDLSDIF
+283 SLSKDLNDIF

-318 GCKDSE
+318 ACKESE
-324 GEDVNYCYIG
+324 GEVVNYCYIG
-334 TYKGYYGFYF
+334 TYSGNYGFYF
-344 LSGGKYNGV
+344 LSGQFKGM
-353 ATFAVDAPI
+353 ATFAVDASI
-362 NEPDVITFDFNGYDS
+362 SEPDVITFDFNGYDS
-377 STLGFSNGEYYADKC
+377 TFGFSNGQYYATYC
-392 NFEDA
+392 NFGDA
-397 YTPFLSTFKLST
+397 YTPFLSTFKLSA

-436 VLYPGKH
+436 VLVPGEH

>member
-24 DDEIFDKSA
+24 DDEIFDKPA

-54 WVMHYYAGREYAYG
+54 WVMHYYVGREYAYG

-82 MYNETATN
+82 MYNETA
-90 KDGSY
+90 KKSDGSY
-95 KSVVSTYK
+95 ISAVSTYK

-117 NDLLHIYGDPAGSGA
+117 NDLLHVYGDPAGSG

-155 TITLKGK
+155 TITLQGK

-169 LERLTRPVAEYFDAA
+169 LERLNRPVAEYFDAA

-199 TVGDKRAKFYPG
+199 TVGDKKAKFYPG

-220 DDKGEVASLTVP
+220 DDKGEVASLSVP
-232 YTSTDKGLL
+232 YTSTDKGVL

-269 ANTIVVSNDESKTF
+269 ANTIVASNDESKV
-283 SLSNDLSDIF
+283 LSISHDLSDIF
-293 QKGNWYLALS
+293 QANNWYLALS

-318 GCKDSE
+318 GCKESE
-324 GEDVNYCYIG
+324 GEVVNTCYIG
-334 TYKGYYGFYF
+334 TYSGNYGFYF
-344 LSGGKYNGV
+344 LSGRFKGM

-377 STLGFSNGEYYADKC
+377 TFGFSNGSYYATYC
-392 NFEDA
+392 NFGDA
-397 YTPFLSTFKLST
+397 YTPFLSTFKLSA

-423 NNAKNVIKLVKEP
+423 NNAKNVIKLVKDP